1 MDALT
6 QPLHC
11 DGERLSK
18 GNLSP
23 PLLRNEVI
31 HADLR
36 DTEPHQQ
43 RFDTVPYMQ
52 RSQAPDS
59 VAPPLGVAK
68 LSSCMTRVIRRY
80 G

>member
-1 MDALT
+1 MNALT

-18 GNLSP
+18 GNCSP

-31 HADLR
+31 HAGHHHA
-36 DTEPHQQ
+36 EPLQQ
-43 RFDTVPYMQ
+43 RFDAVPNMQ
-52 RSQAPDS
+52 QSQAPDS
-59 VAPPLGVAK
+59 VAAPPGIAT
-68 LSSCMTRVIRRY
+68 LSKCMKRVIRRY